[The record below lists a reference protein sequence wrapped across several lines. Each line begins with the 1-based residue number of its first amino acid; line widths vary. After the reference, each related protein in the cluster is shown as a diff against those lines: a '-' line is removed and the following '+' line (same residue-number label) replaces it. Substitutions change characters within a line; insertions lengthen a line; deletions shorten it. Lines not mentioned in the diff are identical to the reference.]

1 MININLV
8 LHTHLLFVSS
18 QFERCYS
25 NAELLPKTSSL
36 NPKFL
41 HNTPNM
47 KKEANLTKQW
57 TFQPCIKSSLEP
69 IDYLNLVLQV
79 QHFMLAV
86 ANQKWSF
93 IDESFCINC
102 IIILHI

>member
-47 KKEANLTKQW
+47 KKEANLTKQ
-57 TFQPCIKSSLEP
+57 
-69 IDYLNLVLQV
+69 
-79 QHFMLAV
+79 
-86 ANQKWSF
+86 
-93 IDESFCINC
+93 
-102 IIILHI
+102 